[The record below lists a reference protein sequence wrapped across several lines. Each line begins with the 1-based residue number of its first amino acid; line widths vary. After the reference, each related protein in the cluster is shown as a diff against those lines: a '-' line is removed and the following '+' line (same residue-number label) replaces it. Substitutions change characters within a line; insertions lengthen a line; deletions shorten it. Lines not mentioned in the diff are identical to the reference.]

1 MATIAFAPDEYYHVY
16 NRGNRKQDIFRNDR
30 DRARLLLSLLL
41 FQSPK
46 QVTQLS
52 RIVKQ
57 FVQHSMLDIPDVS
70 ERLVEL
76 IAFVLMPNHFHCIVR
91 EVKADGTS
99 KYMQRVLNSYTKYF
113 NTKYE
118 QVGHV
123 FQGPFQ
129 AVHIED
135 DDQLLYCSAYIHRN
149 PRELE
154 GWRGRE
160 HEYPWSS
167 YQDYVRANRWG
178 ALLRSDVV
186 LDQTGRGDRYR
197 RFVEK
202 SRAKD
207 RITDATL
214 KID

>member
-1 MATIAFAPDEYYHVY
+1 MATATFAPDEYYHVY
-16 NRGNRKQDIFRNDR
+16 NRGNRKQDIFRNNS

-41 FQSPK
+41 FQQPD

-167 YQDYVRANRWG
+167 FQDYVRANRWG
-178 ALLRSDVV
+178 ALLQPDIILS
-186 LDQTGRGDRYR
+186 QTGRGERYR
-197 RFVEK
+197 RFVEM

-207 RITDATL
+207 RITDAAL